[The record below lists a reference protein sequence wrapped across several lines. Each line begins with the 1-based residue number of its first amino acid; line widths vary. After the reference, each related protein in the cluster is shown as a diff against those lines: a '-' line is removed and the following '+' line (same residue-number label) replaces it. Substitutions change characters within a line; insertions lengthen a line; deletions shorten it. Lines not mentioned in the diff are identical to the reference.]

1 MSGVNQW
8 TRNNIPSWIAW
19 TDPEVFLL
27 SFRWG
32 MILSLSFTFFG
43 GPFIIKAM
51 NWNDFCN
58 FWIQLGK
65 DIQNWFVQSDTTGLN
80 PISRIIIA
88 LCVLILGRFLVKL
101 FIRILRKIFGINN
114 KLAVD
119 VSVKTFSLSITNV
132 ILNLGLAVLVLVILD
147 VDLTSLSSILSAGTV
162 AIGLSLQDLIS
173 AFASGVVLLKSRY
186 FKTGDYIQVV
196 HAFGTCEGT
205 VSSVGLIAT
214 TMETYDNQHVVIPNN
229 KLLQGVITNYTL
241 NPTRRAVMTIQVH
254 VDTDIA
260 QARTLILDA
269 ISKDD
274 RVLVD
279 PKPSVVVDTIDEYS
293 IFLSIRCY
301 AKNRDYWDVYFGVRE
316 AVLLTMKQNGIR
328 FPEKRLKMAEK

>member
-1 MSGVNQW
+1 MRFTFESGV
-8 TRNNIPSWIAW
+8 
-19 TDPEVFLL
+19 
-27 SFRWG
+27 G
-32 MILSLSFTFFG
+32 
-43 GPFIIKAM
+43 IIKAM

-58 FWIQLGK
+58 FWVKLGQ
-65 DIQNWFVQSDTTGLN
+65 DIQNWFVKSDTSGLN
-80 PISRIIIA
+80 PISRLIIA
-88 LCVLILGRFLVKL
+88 ICVLILGRFIVKL

-119 VSVKTFSLSITNV
+119 VSVKTFSLSVTNV
-132 ILNLGLAVLVLVILD
+132 LLNLGLAVLVLIILK

-173 AFASGVVLLKSRY
+173 AFASGVVLLKSGY

-241 NPTRRAVMTIQVH
+241 NPTRRVVMTIAVR
-254 VDTDIA
+254 VDTDV
-260 QARTLILDA
+260 QKARELILA
-269 ISKDD
+269 TIAKDK
-274 RVLVD
+274 RALQD
-279 PKPSVVVDTIDEYS
+279 PTPSVVVDTIGEYS
-293 IFLSIRCY
+293 IILSIRCY
-301 AKNRDYWDVYFGVRE
+301 AKNRDYWDLYFSVRE

-328 FPEKRLKMAEK
+328 FPEKTIKLDDK